1 MAFVFKPVVT
11 RKKNGKTVKARTA
24 FFWAEYVNTDGQTK
38 REALKLPNG
47 EGITDRRAAEAALRE
62 LLTRTE
68 RKAVGLV
75 DLAVEN
81 AGLSFRA
88 VVARF
93 VWHLRAQRRTRD
105 YIKLVKNRLKWMG
118 QTAGIE
124 RLGQVNEPSIT
135 KALAVLSGRKAAPRT
150 INAHRAAFRNLCS
163 WAVTVAKLMDK
174 NPVDAVPTQEIG
186 GDIRKKRRAL
196 THAEAEA
203 LLRAAPKRALWYETA
218 LHTGLRVSEQA
229 ALQWQDLHL
238 EGPRPAIQLRALTTK
253 ARRADTVPLR
263 ADLAA
268 KLKAARPP
276 FARPTDRVFKTA
288 PKKETFYADCERAG
302 IQYKPDAQGRS
313 VDRHSLRT
321 TFISWLSGADV
332 SPRTAQELARHSELK
347 LTMQTYTDPQV
358 LDTFG
363 AVERLPELRPDNRP
377 ETQQKTGTYDDGSV
391 VVGVVPS
398 VVSNMREGHG
408 NATNGEKA
416 TEAEND
422 ISPCDAMTCACVLNT
437 SIGWEKTGPGRG
449 DRGHWRAIASSGTH
463 GPGRGEPGP

>member
-11 RKKNGKTVKARTA
+11 RVRNGKRVKVRTG
-24 FFWAEYVNTDGQTK
+24 FFWAEYVNTDGETK

-81 AGLSFRA
+81 AGLSFRV

-93 VWHLRAQRRTRD
+93 VRHLRAQRRTRD
-105 YIKLVKNRLKWMG
+105 YVLLVKNRLKWMG
-118 QTAGIE
+118 QTAGID
-124 RLGQVNEPSIT
+124 RLGQVNEANVC
-135 KALAVLSGRKAAPRT
+135 KALAVLSGRNAAPRT
-150 INAHRAAFRNLCS
+150 INAHRAAFHNLCD
-163 WAVTVAKLMDK
+163 WAVTVAKLSDK

-186 GDIRKKRRAL
+186 GDVRKKRRAL
-196 THAEAEA
+196 THAEAE
-203 LLRAAPKRALWYETA
+203 LLLNAAPKRALWYEVA
-218 LHTGLRVSEQA
+218 LHTGLRVREQK
-229 ALQWQDLHL
+229 ALEWRDLHL
-238 EGPRPAIQLRALTTK
+238 DGPKPFIHLRALTTK

-263 ADLAA
+263 ADLAG
-268 KLKAARPP
+268 KLQAARPP
-276 FARPTDRVFKTA
+276 FARPTDKVFKRA
-288 PKKETFYADCERAG
+288 PKKETFYADCRRAG
-302 IQYKPDAQGRS
+302 IDYAPDAQGRS

-321 TFISWLSGADV
+321 TFISWLSAANV
-332 SPRTAQELARHSELK
+332 SPRCAQELARHSELK

-377 ETQQKTGTYDDGSV
+377 ETQKKTGTDDREV
-391 VVGVVPS
+391 VVVPVV
-398 VVSNMREGHG
+398 VNMREGMG
-408 NATNGEKA
+408 NAERAENGQQA
-416 TEAEND
+416 GND
-422 ISPCDAMTCACVLNT
+422 ISACNPLTCAAVLNA
-437 SIGWEKTGPGRG
+437 SIGWKKAGPGRG
-449 DRGHWRAIASSGTH
+449 DRGHWRATASSGTL

>member
-1 MAFVFKPVVT
+1 MAFVYKPVVT
-11 RKKNGKTVKARTA
+11 RKRNGKTIKRRTA
-24 FFWAEYVNTDGQTK
+24 YYWAEYVTADGQTK

-47 EGITDRRAAEAALRE
+47 EGITDRRAAEQALRD

-81 AGLSFRA
+81 AGLSFR
-88 VVARF
+88 VVIARF
-93 VWHLRAQRRTRD
+93 VRHLRAQRRTRD
-105 YIKLVKNRLKWMG
+105 YILLVKNRLKWMG
-118 QTAGIE
+118 ETAGIE
-124 RLGQVNEPSIT
+124 RLGQVNESNVC

-163 WAVTVAKLMDK
+163 WAVTVGKLMDK

-196 THAEAEA
+196 THDEAES
-203 LLRAAPKRALWYETA
+203 LLKAAPKRALWYETA
-218 LHTGLRVSEQA
+218 MHTGLRVSEQA

-253 ARRADTVPLR
+253 GRRADTVPLR

-268 KLKAARPP
+268 KLKAARPA
-276 FARPTDRVFKTA
+276 FARPTDRVFKRA

-347 LTMQTYTDPQV
+347 LTMQTYTDPQA
-358 LDTFG
+358 LDVFG
-363 AVERLPELRPDNRP
+363 AVERLPELRPDNQP
-377 ETQQKTGTYDDGSV
+377 ETQQKTGTYDDESV
-391 VVGVVPS
+391 VPPVVPS
-398 VVSNMREGHG
+398 VVVNMREGHG
-408 NATNGEKA
+408 NAECAKNGQQ
-416 TEAEND
+416 AENAV
-422 ISPCDAMTCACVLNT
+422 SPCDAMTCACVLNT
-437 SIGWEKTGPGRG
+437 SEGWKKTGPGRG
-449 DRGHWRAIASSGTH
+449 DRGHWRAIASSSTL